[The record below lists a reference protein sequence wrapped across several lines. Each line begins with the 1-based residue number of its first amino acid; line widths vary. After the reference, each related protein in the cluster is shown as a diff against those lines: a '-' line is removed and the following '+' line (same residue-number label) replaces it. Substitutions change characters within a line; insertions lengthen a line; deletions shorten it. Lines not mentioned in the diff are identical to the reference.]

1 MSQSHPAPRETPAPI
16 ELDAARRARQRQQ
29 ANDGRPD
36 RVAELAAD
44 LEAFAQGAKWSLSV
58 ADAQRVHGLIDNLDG
73 AGCDLS
79 GDHRPRGLHAVG

>member
-1 MSQSHPAPRETPAPI
+1 MTDMPRIPRETPA
-16 ELDAARRARQRQQ
+16 EYAEHQRRA

-44 LEAFAQGAKWSLSV
+44 LESYAQRAKWSLSV
-58 ADAQRVHGLIDNLDG
+58 TEAEHVARLIDPLDG

-79 GDHRPRGLHAVG
+79 GDHRPRMVTLRRVG